1 MRKLLS
7 ALFSIFVIAVI
18 VVAVYFNQQFCLH
31 QLDKVKGMYYVHKGD
46 QAYKVMNTK
55 DAILYYNKGL
65 NLYPKHY
72 GAWYNLGNIYVAYED
87 YYSALNAYSQA
98 FKHNP
103 KMDIARMN
111 YGIISSE
118 MLGDFDSALTQYDQ
132 IIKTK
137 RKLITIPYVYD
148 NKVSSRENKA
158 IAHYN
163 KGVTYRLKALYATDD
178 WEVQRKYMSMAIQ
191 EYQKSIEIE
200 PDSYDAQYN
209 LGTLYHRSG
218 DYMRAG
224 NCYCKAISVAPMN
237 YEAHFN
243 LALLLRKL
251 GHHRE
256 SYEEIDKAM
265 TLITAL
271 DQNSSIQEYAITVL
285 NEIQHDAYQNPNYR
299 KHFDEIL
306 SDKTKRAKVNQAEKA
321 QADKKKKSKHKKSK
335 DSKDEI
341 TSKGVS
347 FINGKVVPTEELD
360 GVIME
365 DFRKCPSKI
374 YFEQGKD
381 VIDNI

>member
-31 QLDKVKGMYYVHKGD
+31 QIDKVKGMYYVHKGD

-65 NLYPKHY
+65 RLYPKHY

-87 YYSALNAYSQA
+87 YYSALNAYAQA
-98 FKHNP
+98 FKYNP
-103 KMDIARMN
+103 KMAIARMN
-111 YGIISSE
+111 YGIVSSE
-118 MLGDFDSALTQYDQ
+118 MLGDFDSALDQYDK

-137 RKLITIPYVYD
+137 RKLITIPYVYN
-148 NKVSSRENKA
+148 NKESYKENKA

-163 KGVTYRLKALYATDD
+163 KGVTYRLKSLYSTDD
-178 WEVQRKYMSMAIQ
+178 WELQRKYMSQAIQ
-191 EYQKSIEIE
+191 EYQKSIEIN

-209 LGTLYHRSG
+209 LGTLYHKTG

-224 NCYCKAISVAPMN
+224 RCYCKAINVAPMN

-243 LALLLRKL
+243 LALLLRKM
-251 GHHRE
+251 GHHKE
-256 SYEEIDKAM
+256 AFDEIDKSM

-271 DQNSSIQEYAITVL
+271 DQNSSIQEYAVTVL
-285 NEIQHDAYQNPNYR
+285 NEIQRDAYQSYKTNKR
-299 KHFDEIL
+299 LEEIL
-306 SDKTKRAKVNQAEKA
+306 KDKTARANVNQAIKK
-321 QADKKKKSKHKKSK
+321 QKTKKKKNKKNK
-335 DSKDEI
+335 GDSESEI

-347 FINGKVVPTEELD
+347 FINGKVVPTAELD
-360 GVIME
+360 DVIRE
-365 DFRKCPSKI
+365 DFSKCPSSI
-374 YFEQGKD
+374 YFNQGKD
-381 VIDNI
+381 AVDNI